1 MSSVKES
8 LKRRRKEPKD
18 IAYHLLCNPSSKVVW
33 ESEDSGLVLFQCRKE
48 LLSADGVDD
57 LFMVILPFESFL
69 DYDLLEKIV
78 KKFGDDTDKEN
89 LAQYVA
95 DLKEFLN
102 SWKVKPQN
110 ICQYE
115 RNTES
120 ELKMCFK
127 LESDSMKCYRDF
139 KGSIAKI
146 FRVNVC
152 AIRIAA
158 VDIGCIEIGFF
169 FPKVIAK
176 QSLSSS
182 QETQLAALTPRLLR
196 VSVIDGQ
203 SRIVIFEVSPWM
215 LHSSEPLPI
224 ESIV

>member
-1 MSSVKES
+1 M
-8 LKRRRKEPKD
+8 
-18 IAYHLLCNPSSKVVW
+18 LCNPSSKAVW
-33 ESEDSGLVLFQCRKE
+33 ESEDSGLALFHCRKE
-48 LLSADGVDD
+48 LLSAKTIDD
-57 LFMVILPFESFL
+57 LFIAILPFESFL

-78 KKFGDDTDKEN
+78 EKFGDKADKEN
-89 LAQYVA
+89 LTQYVT
-95 DLKEFLN
+95 DLKSFLS

-115 RNTES
+115 SNTEH

-127 LESDSMKCYRDF
+127 LDSDSMKCYRDF

-152 AIRIAA
+152 AIHIAA

-182 QETQLAALTPRLLR
+182 QAAQLGALTPRVLR
-196 VSVIDGQ
+196 VSVIDGP
-203 SRIVIFEVSPWM
+203 SRTVIFEVR
-215 LHSSEPLPI
+215 I
-224 ESIV
+224 EAMNDALI